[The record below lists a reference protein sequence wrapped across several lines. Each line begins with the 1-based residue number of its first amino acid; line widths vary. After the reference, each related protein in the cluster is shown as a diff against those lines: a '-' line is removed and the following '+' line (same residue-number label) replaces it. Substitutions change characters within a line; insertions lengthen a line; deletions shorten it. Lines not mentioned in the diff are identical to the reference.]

1 MLAGGE
7 RCIIMKY
14 EGQRLKVKGKDCE
27 ISTRQN

>member
-7 RCIIMKY
+7 RCIRKKDK
-14 EGQRLKVKGKDCE
+14 GQRLKVKGKNCE